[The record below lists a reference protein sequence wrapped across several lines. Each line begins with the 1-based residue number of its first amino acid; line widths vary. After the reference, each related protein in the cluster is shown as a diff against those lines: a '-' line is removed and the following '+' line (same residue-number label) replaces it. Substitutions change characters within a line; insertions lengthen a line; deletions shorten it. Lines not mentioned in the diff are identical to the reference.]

1 MKNLILGV
9 ALMALTVVNPV
20 AGSSVDGVRG
30 DAAEGERLS
39 KVCAGCHGVD
49 GNSLVPN
56 WPKLAGQ
63 GRRYLRE
70 QLAAFKSGVRN
81 NAQMAPMVAGLSEQA
96 MADLAAY
103 FAGQTVSIGTVDPDH
118 LAAGRQV
125 YQGGDQPRAVA
136 ACMGCHGPSGRGNP
150 AAGYPALAGQH
161 AAYTVSQLKAFA
173 EGTRRHAMMSP
184 IAANMNQAQMTAVA
198 SYIEGLY

>member
-1 MKNLILGV
+1 MKNLI
-9 ALMALTVVNPV
+9 AIMALAAWAVVNPV
-20 AGSSVDGVRG
+20 AGSSIDGVHG
-30 DAAEGERLS
+30 DADKGKQLS
-39 KVCAGCHGVD
+39 QTCAGCHGVD
-49 GNSLVPN
+49 GNSAAPA

-63 GRRYLRE
+63 GQRYLRE

-81 NAQMAPMVAGLSEQA
+81 NAQMTPMVAGLDAQA

-103 FAGQTVSIGTVDPDH
+103 FAGQTVTTGTVDPDQ
-118 LAAGRQV
+118 AAQGRQL
-125 YQGGDQPRAVA
+125 YHGGDLAQAVA

-173 EGTRRHAMMSP
+173 EGARQHAMMSP
-184 IAANMNQAQMTAVA
+184 IAANMSRAQMAAVA